1 MIIRAKL
8 PSDRRTRAVDLS
20 TGHFPK
26 GFLDESRVI
35 DGFFRVCAY
44 EYGAVLIR
52 IGDEKPAQEF
62 WEKVLFRDGIE
73 MYKWL
78 LAFHQWC
85 REQKLDVIVVDR
97 DAEKLPGLP
106 AFAW

>member
-8 PSDRRTRAVDLS
+8 PGERRFRGVDLS

-26 GFLDESRVI
+26 GFLDDSRVI
-35 DGFFRVCAY
+35 SGFFRIVAY
-44 EYGAVLIR
+44 EHGAVLLR
-52 IGDEKPAQEF
+52 IGDTKPAQED
-62 WEKVLFRDGIE
+62 WEQVLFHEGIE

-85 REQKLDVIVVDR
+85 REHSLDVITADC
-97 DAEKLPGLP
+97 DANELPGLP
-106 AFAW
+106 TFDW